1 MSGPVL
7 AWSRLRPTPALQVS
21 AAAVLQASPSQHREA
36 VDLDLDLDSSDLK
49 ALEEQLSRLTAGQ
62 LSAHLLRIER
72 SVLRQERLSIEILS
86 ALQKIATG
94 KGQS

>member
-1 MSGPVL
+1 MIDRLSMFMVL
-7 AWSRLRPTPALQVS
+7 AREKHFGRAAEALGITQPSLSS
-21 AAAVLQASPSQHREA
+21 AI
-36 VDLDLDLDSSDLK
+36 K

>member
-1 MSGPVL
+1 MTAPPL
-7 AWSRLRPTPALQVS
+7 EQVS
-21 AAAVLQASPSQHREA
+21 AEA
-36 VDLDLDLDSSDLK
+36 VRAVPALHKGPVDVDLDLDSSDLQ
-49 ALEEQLSRLTAGQ
+49 ALEEQLARLTAGQ